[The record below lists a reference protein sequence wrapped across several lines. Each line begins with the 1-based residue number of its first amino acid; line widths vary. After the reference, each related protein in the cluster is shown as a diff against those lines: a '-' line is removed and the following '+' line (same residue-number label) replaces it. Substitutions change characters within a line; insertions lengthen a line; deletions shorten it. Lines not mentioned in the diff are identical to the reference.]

1 MSQMRSGFCDQSEER
16 PAISRQKEPASLSS
30 ANGRREQTLRVS
42 RVAVATVAAVLLG
55 GMVAWAQTPSHVP
68 GQNMTP
74 AQIESKV
81 NELLSK
87 LTLDQ
92 KIELIGGVDG
102 MFTHAM
108 ASIGL
113 PRLKMSDASMGVR
126 VWGASIAYAAGI
138 GLAASWDPKL
148 AYTVGKSIGRDAR
161 ARGVN
166 FVLGPGVN
174 IYRLPV
180 DGRNF
185 EFLGEDPYLGAR
197 IAVPY
202 IDGMQSE
209 DVAATIKH
217 YDANNSEYNRM
228 HENVIV
234 SHRAL
239 REIYLP
245 IFEAAVKQAHVGSIM
260 DSYNLINGYHAT
272 ADPWLNITVLRKDW
286 GFRDILMSDW
296 GATHNA
302 IAAANAGLDLEMP
315 SPVYMNAKNLL
326 PAIKDGQV
334 SEAEINEKV
343 QHILY
348 VAVKFGWLNHNQYD
362 LNISRYSRKSL
373 AVALQSAK
381 ECMVLL
387 KNQGNLLP
395 LNLSAI
401 HTIALIGPDAYPTPL
416 TAGGSAHVTAIA
428 PVSFLQGLTDAFP
441 QTKILWN
448 NGVRNLMK
456 LLGTEAFF
464 SSAGNSFST
473 DAEGTQHGLTMET
486 FEGGSFAGQ
495 PSATRVVPGAYFW
508 GGSPFI
514 PPARK
519 KIAVRWAG
527 YYTAKSSGPQE
538 FIVGAV
544 GGDRYKLY
552 VDNRMVLEGVPGRG
566 EPQSFDLEMQK
577 GQTVPVRLDY
587 LPETTRIRAGF
598 NALPA
603 ADLIKPTVRRLA
615 RMADVVVL
623 SVGYDP
629 ETEGEGRDRTYALP
643 PGQAELIKEVAAANP
658 RTIVVLTSGGAVATA
673 DWLDR
678 VPAFIASWY
687 TGSEGGRA
695 LADVLSGRV
704 NPSGKLP
711 ITWWKTMR
719 DNPAYDNYYSAPG
732 SNDVTYREGV
742 FLGYRAFG
750 HDGQPAPLFPFGF
763 GLSYTTF
770 AFSDLSVT
778 PQTASPNGPVTVSFD
793 VRNTGNLPGSE
804 VAQVY
809 VGDPSATVPRP
820 AKELKGFE
828 RVTLS
833 PGETGH
839 VSVSLDRRSLAYWDA
854 HSHGW
859 KVDPGKFIV
868 YAGDSSENLPLQ
880 EAFTV
885 R

>member
-1 MSQMRSGFCDQSEER
+1 MKNEACWRRFGLELMYGLLAGAMLAMLL
-16 PAISRQKEPASLSS
+16 PS
-30 ANGRREQTLRVS
+30 AQ
-42 RVAVATVAAVLLG
+42 
-55 GMVAWAQTPSHVP
+55 AQEAP
-68 GQNMTP
+68 
-74 AQIESKV
+74 
-81 NELLSK
+81 SK
-87 LTLDQ
+87 LTPAEINTRVNALLAKLTLGA
-92 KIELIGGVDG
+92 KIQLIGGVDS
-102 MFTHAM
+102 MFTNAM
-108 ASIGL
+108 PQIGL

-126 VWGASIAYAAGI
+126 VYGPSIAYAAGI

-148 AYTVGKSIGRDAR
+148 AYAVGKSVGRDAR

-174 IYRLPV
+174 IYRMPV

-202 IDGMQSE
+202 IEGMQSE
-209 DVAATIKH
+209 DVSATIKH

-228 HENVIV
+228 QENEII

-239 REIYLP
+239 RELYLP
-245 IFEAAVKQAHVGSIM
+245 IFEAAVKQAHVGAVM
-260 DSYNLINGYHAT
+260 DSYNLVNGDHST
-272 ADPWLNITVLRKDW
+272 QNRWLNITVLRKDW
-286 GFRDILMSDW
+286 GFPGILMSDW
-296 GATHNA
+296 GGTHSA
-302 IAAANAGLDLEMP
+302 IPAANAGLDLEMP

-326 PAIKDGQV
+326 PAIKAGTV
-334 SEAEINEKV
+334 TVATINEKV
-343 QHILY
+343 RHILY
-348 VAVKFGWLNHNQYD
+348 DAVRFAWLNHDQYD
-362 LNISRYSRKSL
+362 LNISRYSRKSV

-387 KNQGNLLP
+387 KNQGHLLP
-395 LNLSAI
+395 VHPGAI
-401 HTIALIGPDAYPTPL
+401 HTMALIGPDAYPTPN

-428 PVSFLQGLTDAFP
+428 PVSFLQGLTDSFP
-441 QTKILWN
+441 NTKILWN
-448 NGVRNLMK
+448 DGVRNLDK
-456 LLGTEAFF
+456 LLGTTAFF

-473 DAEGTQHGLTMET
+473 DADGTHHGPTMVT
-486 FEGGSFAGQ
+486 FEGGSIEGQ
-495 PSATRVVPGAYFW
+495 PSATRVIPGTYFW

-514 PPARK
+514 PRAKK

-527 YYTAKSSGPQE
+527 YYTAKASGAQE
-538 FIVGAV
+538 FIVGSI
-544 GGDRYKLY
+544 GGDTYKLY
-552 VDNRMVLEGVPGRG
+552 VNDRMVLEGLPGRG
-566 EPQSFDLEMQK
+566 EPQSFDLDMQK

-603 ADLIKPTVRRLA
+603 ADLIKPTVKRLA

-643 PGQAELIKEVAAANP
+643 PGQVELIKEVTAANP
-658 RTIVVLTSGGAVATA
+658 HTIVVLTSGGAVETEG
-673 DWLDR
+673 WLDR

-687 TGSEGGRA
+687 TGSEGGTA

-711 ITWWKTMR
+711 ITWWKTMK
-719 DNPAYDNYYSAPG
+719 DNPAYNNYYSTPR
-732 SNDVTYREGV
+732 SNTVDYREGI
-742 FLGYRAFG
+742 FLGYRALG
-750 HDGQPAPLFPFGF
+750 HDDQPAPLFSFGF

-770 AFSDLSVT
+770 AFSHLSVT
-778 PQTASPNGPVTVSFD
+778 PTAGSPDGPITVHFD
-793 VRNTGNLPGSE
+793 VQNTGQHAGAE

-820 AKELKGFE
+820 AKELKAFD
-828 RVTLS
+828 RVTLD
-833 PGETGH
+833 PGQTKT
-839 VSVSLDRRSLAYWDA
+839 VSLALDRRALAYWDTT
-854 HSHGW
+854 SHDW
-859 KVDPGKFIV
+859 KVDPGKFVI
-868 YAGDSSENLPLQ
+868 YAGDSSEHLPL
-880 EAFTV
+880 EANFTV